1 MRTVLAAID
10 ASAAARPV
18 LETALGFAEL
28 TGASVEAVHVGDGAT
43 DTPAS
48 LADRAGVPL
57 RMLQGPVDDALLDAL
72 AAPDV
77 IAAVLGA
84 RGTPAGRR
92 PTGRTA
98 LRILER
104 AGKPIVVVPPEA
116 VGPSPR
122 PIRRLLIPLEGTQ
135 RSSRPIEDCLC
146 QLFER
151 EVELVVLH
159 VFTDATMPR
168 VLDRPGRDLELL
180 GDEFLARYCPGAA
193 RIELRTG
200 IVGTEVAALSGED
213 DADLVVL
220 SWSQDISE
228 GHAAVIR
235 DVLNRATVPVVL
247 LPIDA
252 APVHL
257 EAAEPSHSAIG
268 QGGVAN
274 HRLP

>member
-1 MRTVLAAID
+1 MRTVLAAVD

-48 LADRAGVPL
+48 LAERAGVPL
-57 RMLQGPVDDALLDAL
+57 RLLQGPVDGALLDAL

-92 PTGRTA
+92 PAGHTA

-104 AGKPIVVVPPEA
+104 AGKPIVVVPPDA

-122 PIRRLLIPLEGTQ
+122 PIQRLLLPLEGTQ
-135 RSSRPIEDCLC
+135 RSARPIEECLC
-146 QLFER
+146 RLFER

-159 VFTDATMPR
+159 VFTEATMPR
-168 VLDRPGRDLELL
+168 ALDRPGRDLELL

-193 RIELRTG
+193 RIELRAGT
-200 IVGTEVAALSGED
+200 VGTEVAALSGGG
-213 DADLVVL
+213 DADLIVL

-235 DVLNRATVPVVL
+235 DVLSHATVPVVL

-252 APVHL
+252 AAVQL
-257 EAAEPSHSAIG
+257 EAVEPSRSAIG
-268 QGGVAN
+268 QRGDAN
-274 HRLP
+274 HPLP